1 LNKHLQIR
9 VLNIK
14 YDTGFDLK
22 IKEKN
27 LELIKEFDHTIPE
40 VVVGDKVRLHQI
52 ILNLLGN
59 ALKFTRKVKLP

>member
-1 LNKHLQIR
+1 MTWTKTFQIR

-27 LELIKEFDHTIPE
+27 LELIEFDTTIPE
-40 VVVGDKVRLHQI
+40 VVMGDKVRLHQI
-52 ILNLLGN
+52 ILNLWAML
-59 ALKFTRKVKLP
+59 

>member
-1 LNKHLQIR
+1 
-9 VLNIK
+9 
-14 YDTGFDLK
+14 LK

-40 VVVGDKVRLHQI
+40 VVGDKVRLHQI

-59 ALKFTRKVKLP
+59 ALKFHKR